1 MKQIRIL
8 LVDDQ
13 TLFRESIKS
22 VLEMRNPCIQVVAQ
36 AADGKEGLEL
46 AETLQPDIILMDV
59 RMPLMDG
66 VESARLIRSS
76 CPEAKIIMLTTFDD
90 DEYVFE
96 ALKAGAAGYLL
107 KDIPPAVLESA
118 IISVYNGGI
127 LMSPEV
133 AAKVVNRLSTAPQKK
148 VSNNDDSIREMITE
162 REMEILQAIAQ
173 GKDNREIAKELYL
186 SEGTV
191 RNYVSSIYAK
201 LNVKDR
207 AEAILYAIEKKS
219 CDL

>member
-1 MKQIRIL
+1 M
-8 LVDDQ
+8 VDDQ

-22 VLEMRNPCIQVVAQ
+22 VLEMRNPCMQVVAQ

-46 AETLQPDIILMDV
+46 AERLHPDIILMDV
-59 RMPLMDG
+59 RMPVMDG
-66 VESARLIRSS
+66 VESARLIRNR

-107 KDIPPAVLESA
+107 KDIPPAGLEAA
-118 IISVYNGGI
+118 IISVYNGGV
-127 LMSPEV
+127 LMSPEI
-133 AAKVVNRLSTAPQKK
+133 ADKVVNKLSNGPPTKSK
-148 VSNNDDSIREMITE
+148 SDYDSIREIITE
-162 REMEILQAIAQ
+162 RELEILQAIAQ
-173 GKDNREIAKELYL
+173 GKGNREIAKEFYL

-191 RNYVSSIYAK
+191 RNYVSNIYAK

-207 AEAILYAIEKKS
+207 AEAILYAIEKKIV
-219 CDL
+219 

>member
-1 MKQIRIL
+1 MEPVRIL

-13 TLFRESIKS
+13 TLFRESLQS
-22 VLEMRNPCIQVVAQ
+22 VLEMRNSNIQVVAQ
-36 AADGKEGLEL
+36 AGNGEEGWKL
-46 AETLQPDIILMDV
+46 AEQVRPDIILMDV
-59 RMPLMDG
+59 RMPVMDG
-66 VESARLIRSS
+66 VESARRIRNS

-90 DEYVFE
+90 DEYVFK
-96 ALKAGAAGYLL
+96 ALKLGAAGYLL

-118 IISVYNGGI
+118 IISIYNGGV

-133 AAKVVNRLSTAPQKK
+133 AAKVVKKLSTPSTKK
-148 VSNNDDSIREMITE
+148 TSHRNDSIRDIITK
-162 REMEILQAIAQ
+162 RELEILQAIAL

-207 AEAILYAIEKKS
+207 AAAILYAIEKKII
-219 CDL
+219 

>member
-1 MKQIRIL
+1 MEQIRIL

-22 VLEMRNPCIQVVAQ
+22 VLEMRNPCMQVVAQ

-46 AETLQPDIILMDV
+46 AERLHPDIILMDV
-59 RMPLMDG
+59 RMPVMDG
-66 VESARLIRSS
+66 VESARLIRNR

-107 KDIPPAVLESA
+107 KDIPPAGLEAA
-118 IISVYNGGI
+118 IISVYNGGV
-127 LMSPEV
+127 LMSPEI
-133 AAKVVNRLSTAPQKK
+133 ADKVVNKLSNGPPTKSK
-148 VSNNDDSIREMITE
+148 SDYDSIREIITE
-162 REMEILQAIAQ
+162 RELEILQAIAQ
-173 GKDNREIAKELYL
+173 GKGNREIAKEFYL

-191 RNYVSSIYAK
+191 RNYVSNIYAK

-207 AEAILYAIEKKS
+207 AEAILYAIEKK
-219 CDL
+219 

>member
-1 MKQIRIL
+1 MRIL

-22 VLEMRNPCIQVVAQ
+22 VLEMRNPCMQVVAQ

-46 AETLQPDIILMDV
+46 AERLHPDIILMDV
-59 RMPLMDG
+59 RMPVMDG
-66 VESARLIRSS
+66 VESARLIRNR

-107 KDIPPAVLESA
+107 KDIPPAGLEAA
-118 IISVYNGGI
+118 IISVYNGGV
-127 LMSPEV
+127 LMSPEI
-133 AAKVVNRLSTAPQKK
+133 ADKVVNKLSNGPPTKSK
-148 VSNNDDSIREMITE
+148 SDYDSIREIITE
-162 REMEILQAIAQ
+162 RELEILQAIAQ
-173 GKDNREIAKELYL
+173 GKGNREIAKEFYL

-191 RNYVSSIYAK
+191 RNYVSNIYAK

-207 AEAILYAIEKKS
+207 AEAILYAIEKKIV
-219 CDL
+219 

>member
-1 MKQIRIL
+1 MELIRIL

-13 TLFRESIKS
+13 TLFRESIRS
-22 VLEMRNPCIQVVAQ
+22 VLEMRNPNIQVVAQ
-36 AADGKEGLEL
+36 AANGEEGLEL
-46 AETLQPDIILMDV
+46 AEKHQPDIILMDV
-59 RMPLMDG
+59 RMPVMDG
-66 VESARLIRSS
+66 VESARLIRIN

-133 AAKVVNRLSTAPQKK
+133 AAKVVNRLSTPFTKK
-148 VSNNDDSIREMITE
+148 ISHSNDSIRDVITE
-162 REMEILQAIAQ
+162 RELEILQAIAL

-207 AEAILYAIEKKS
+207 AEAILYAIEKKIV
-219 CDL
+219 

>member
-1 MKQIRIL
+1 MEQIRIL

-22 VLEMRNPCIQVVAQ
+22 VLEMRNPCMQVVAQ

-46 AETLQPDIILMDV
+46 AERLHPDIILMDV
-59 RMPLMDG
+59 RMPVMDG
-66 VESARLIRSS
+66 VESARLIRNR

-107 KDIPPAVLESA
+107 KDIPPAGLEAA
-118 IISVYNGGI
+118 IISVYNGGV
-127 LMSPEV
+127 LMSPEI
-133 AAKVVNRLSTAPQKK
+133 ADKVVNKLSNGPPTKSK
-148 VSNNDDSIREMITE
+148 SDYDSIREIITE
-162 REMEILQAIAQ
+162 RELEILQAIAQ
-173 GKDNREIAKELYL
+173 GKGNREIAKEFYL

-191 RNYVSSIYAK
+191 RNYVSNIYAK

-207 AEAILYAIEKKS
+207 AEAILYAIEKKIV
-219 CDL
+219 

>member
-1 MKQIRIL
+1 MNQIRIL

-36 AADGKEGLEL
+36 AAEGKEGLEL
-46 AETLQPDIILMDV
+46 AEKLHPDIILMDV
-59 RMPLMDG
+59 RMPVMDG

-96 ALKAGAAGYLL
+96 ALKAEAAGYLL

-133 AAKVVNRLSTAPQKK
+133 AAKVVNKLSAPPKK
-148 VSNNDDSIREMITE
+148 VSNNHDSIREMITE
-162 REMEILQAIAQ
+162 RELEILQEIAQ
-173 GKDNREIAKELYL
+173 GKDNREIAKALYL

-207 AEAILYAIEKKS
+207 AEAILFAIEKKIV
-219 CDL
+219 

>member
-1 MKQIRIL
+1 MEQIRIL

-22 VLEMRNPCIQVVAQ
+22 VLEMRNPCMQVVAQ

-46 AETLQPDIILMDV
+46 AESLHPDIILMDV
-59 RMPLMDG
+59 RMPVMDG
-66 VESARLIRSS
+66 VESARLIRNR

-96 ALKAGAAGYLL
+96 ALKAGAAGFLL
-107 KDIPPAVLESA
+107 KDIPPAGLEAA
-118 IISVYNGGI
+118 IISVYNGGV
-127 LMSPEV
+127 LMSPEI
-133 AAKVVNRLSTAPQKK
+133 ADKVVNKLSNGPPTKSK
-148 VSNNDDSIREMITE
+148 SDYDSIREIITE
-162 REMEILQAIAQ
+162 RELEILQAIAQ
-173 GKDNREIAKELYL
+173 GKGNREIAKEFYL

-191 RNYVSSIYAK
+191 RNYVSNIYAK

-207 AEAILYAIEKKS
+207 AEAILYAIEKK
-219 CDL
+219 